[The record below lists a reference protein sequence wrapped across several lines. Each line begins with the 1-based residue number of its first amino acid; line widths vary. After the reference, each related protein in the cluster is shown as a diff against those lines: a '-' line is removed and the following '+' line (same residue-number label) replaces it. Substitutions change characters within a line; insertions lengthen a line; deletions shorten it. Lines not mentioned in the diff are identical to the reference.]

1 MCSRTWKAMKEHK
14 VDFEASTIIGT
25 ETKIV
30 KQVSSWR
37 PAGVT
42 WVRM

>member
-1 MCSRTWKAMKEHK
+1 MFQ
-14 VDFEASTIIGT
+14 DTIIGT

-37 PAGVT
+37 PAGIHVGQIGAENDKDNEKH
-42 WVRM
+42 VG